1 MFSCA
6 DKLLRKELTLHS
18 KFKLLIM
25 EDKKILLSNHVESIF
40 KQYVDPGLFICDLA
54 TGGGKSYTI
63 GKLTCQYYPKYFER
77 IVILCVQNKLI
88 EGMNRE
94 IDKFIDVEDGLKH
107 DDKLIIEN
115 NFEVIVKAIRNG
127 SLQELVQEMKYQT
140 GELRNKGY
148 SVSSLDKYFPQ
159 VEAHVITIQSFIN
172 IYSDDSCNSYVKE
185 EIEKAEGVLRR
196 NVRNFFVAYKTL
208 LQSSGIL
215 KNVGIKYI
223 LSHFPSLGK
232 VYPQVNL
239 HAKKV
244 LIMTVHKA
252 MYGIDPILSDGV
264 NIRDF
269 TDKKTLI
276 IFDESDQ
283 AAVAMRG
290 VIIDQA
296 CQKLSGQNKFS
307 RGYQNYLHYLD
318 LVQTKDVI
326 SDKYYGGKL
335 VEALSK
341 GHQVMEN
348 NWKRMWG
355 KVYPYKNIFLRSSE
369 PIETFRRGVFFSGP
383 TFKLDI
389 GSCKDKRHTFVCYKN
404 GEKEFQLAHSDDDSQ
419 LKEIY
424 DLVVPLDRFL
434 RLVCGNVTSI
444 KKYLCG
450 LVQSSLKQR
459 QEGFKAGIDEGDQYM
474 GWPTKESETHT
485 LLARF
490 ETVSEKLFEGQ
501 LLDYITTRRNLEVTV
516 EDRKYKM
523 EDTSFYM
530 QGCLL
535 FQEDIDERD
544 NAHRVRLSCRE
555 ISSTPEKILYSL
567 VISGNV
573 TVVLCSATAS
583 SASVISNFDI
593 EYLKHVLGNRVCQ
606 LSEENSIR
614 FDDLVAATYP
624 KNHEVSPVPIE
635 HYQYV
640 DKRKE
645 RVSLPDKYRQM
656 FCESAILDGLVDEWF
671 KLTRKNVFAYSLDN
685 NDPTFY
691 LYRIYQFIEAYHW
704 FYVHHDIHSMLYFQ
718 NRAAS
723 KDRVQMNVIASLI
736 DGSYKDK
743 VKEGDFEDALPEWTN
758 KHLAFSNSLSEV
770 EGTVLVGLSDG
781 TIDKVMLVTAYGSF
795 KAGANLQYQIP
806 QGLRFEKGDNWETDE
821 TKLKKDWDA
830 IYLQSPTSY
839 LTLNDVSDEQAH
851 EKGIYQ
857 VMMSLMMLKER
868 GWLSRSKVQE
878 WLNKA
883 IVSGKL
889 YFNEESV
896 ASDKAAWAL
905 TVVEQ
910 AVGRICRTRNKP
922 QTTYILFDETM
933 EEYFFACNTSKSRT
947 KEFKALSNYILGKL
961 GGQHEVP
968 AHKVKLI
975 NEAEEAQRLLDRMR
989 RMALKYT
996 PHPYE
1001 VEDDMD
1007 EDFEESG
1014 VAYKV
1019 KMAQVMNQRYKQAII
1034 SMPVIE
1040 SLEELGEVGQMVPF
1054 LNKCYG
1060 AWPRGEKGEL
1070 ADALLS
1076 SSSVRLDVLMRN
1088 DVIREYFANHGYAT
1102 EWKPSG
1108 LILHPDILKADYAG
1122 EIGEEAFK
1130 ALVLRYADCTE
1141 KSFAHLEDQDY
1152 ELADFVINNPDGSHK
1167 VAFDVKNMN
1176 PDIEHNDREGDL
1188 PTAQKRKIKEERL
1201 GCPLYTVNMLK
1212 MPSKSMDRH
1221 EICGII
1227 DEHGHVLPEAIELIK
1242 TLIEK

>member
-1 MFSCA
+1 MLCGYTAQLCCNFA
-6 DKLLRKELTLHS
+6 IK
-18 KFKLLIM
+18 IYYAM
-25 EDKKILLSNHVESIF
+25 EDKKILLSNHVEDIF
-40 KQYVDPGLFICDLA
+40 KRYVAPGLFICDLA

-63 GKLTCQYYPKYFER
+63 GKLTCQYYPKHFER

-107 DDKLIIEN
+107 DDKLVIEN
-115 NFEVIVKAIRNG
+115 NFEVIVKAVRNG

-140 GELRNKGY
+140 GELRNKGF
-148 SVSSLDKYFPQ
+148 SVSFLDKCFPQ
-159 VEAHVITIQSFIN
+159 IEAQVSTIQSFIR
-172 IYSDDSCNSYVKE
+172 IYNDDSCNSYVKE
-185 EIEKAEGVLRR
+185 EIEKAESLLRR
-196 NVRNFFVAYKTL
+196 QVRNFYVAYKTL

-215 KNVGIKYI
+215 KNVGVKYI
-223 LSHFPSLGK
+223 LAHFPSLVK

-252 MYGIDPILSDGV
+252 MYGIDPILSEGV

-283 AAVAMRG
+283 AAVAMRD
-290 VIIDQA
+290 VIIAQA

-318 LVQTKDVI
+318 LVQTKDAI

-335 VEALSK
+335 VDALLK
-341 GHQVMEN
+341 GHQVVGK

-355 KVYPYKNIFLRSSE
+355 QVNPYKNIFLRSSE
-369 PIETFRRGVFFSGP
+369 PVESFRRGVFFSGP

-404 GEKEFQLAHSDDDSQ
+404 GEKEFQLAHSDDDAQ
-419 LKEIY
+419 LKEMY
-424 DLVVPLDRFL
+424 DKVVPLDRFL

-444 KKYLCG
+444 KKHLCG
-450 LVQSSLKQR
+450 LIQSSLKQK
-459 QEGFKAGIDEGDQYM
+459 QDEFKAGVDERDQYM

-501 LLDYITTRRNLEVTV
+501 LLDYIITRRNLEVTV

-530 QGCLL
+530 QGCQL

-555 ISSTPEKILYSL
+555 ISTTPEKILYSL

-583 SASVISNFDI
+583 SGSVISNFDI
-593 EYLKHVLGNRVCQ
+593 EYLRHVLGNRVHL
-606 LSEENSIR
+606 LSEEDSKR
-614 FDDLVAATYP
+614 FDELVAATYP
-624 KNHEVSPVPIE
+624 KNHIVCPVPIE
-635 HYQYV
+635 HYKYE

-656 FCESAILDGLVDEWF
+656 FCESALQEGLVDEWF
-671 KLTRKNVFAYSLDN
+671 KLTRKNVFANSLDN

-691 LYRIYQFIEAYHW
+691 LYRIYQFIESYHW
-704 FYVHHDIHSMLYFQ
+704 FHTHDDIHSMLYFQ
-718 NRAAS
+718 NRAAA
-723 KDRVQMNVIASLI
+723 KDREQMNVIASLI

-743 VKEGDFEDALPEWTN
+743 VKEGDFEDDLPEWTN
-758 KHLAFSNSLSEV
+758 AHLAFSNSLSEV
-770 EGTVLVGLSDG
+770 EGTVLAGLSDG

-795 KAGANLQYQIP
+795 KAGANLQFQIP
-806 QGLRFEKGDNWETDE
+806 KGVSFEKGDNWETDE

-839 LTLNDVSDEQAH
+839 LALNDINDEQAY

-868 GWLSRSKVQE
+868 GWLSRGKVQE

-883 IVSGKL
+883 IVGGKF

-933 EEYFFACNTSKSRT
+933 EEYFSACNISKSRT
-947 KEFKALSNYILGKL
+947 KEFKALSNYILDHLDKR
-961 GGQHEVP
+961 HEAP
-968 AHKVKLI
+968 AYKVKLI
-975 NEAEEAQRLLDRMR
+975 NEAEEVQRLLGRMR

-996 PHPYE
+996 PHPY
-1001 VEDDMD
+1001 VDEDDME
-1007 EDFEESG
+1007 EDFEVSG
-1014 VAYKV
+1014 IPYKV
-1019 KMAQVMNQRYKQAII
+1019 KMAQIMNQRYKHAII
-1034 SMPVIE
+1034 SKPVIE
-1040 SLEELGEVGQMVPF
+1040 SLEELDEVGQMVPF

-1060 AWPRGEKGEL
+1060 AWPRSESGEL
-1070 ADALLS
+1070 IDTLLS

-1088 DVIREYFANHGYAT
+1088 DVIREYFEKHGYAT
-1102 EWKPSG
+1102 EWKASG

-1130 ALVLRYADCTE
+1130 ALVLRYTE
-1141 KSFAHLEDQDY
+1141 ATKLSFAHLEDEDY

-1176 PDIEHNDREGDL
+1176 PVVEHDDRDCDL
-1188 PTAQKRKIKEERL
+1188 PTAQKRKMKEERL

-1221 EICGII
+1221 EICGFI

>member
-1 MFSCA
+1 
-6 DKLLRKELTLHS
+6 
-18 KFKLLIM
+18 M
-25 EDKKILLSNHVESIF
+25 EDKKIKLSNHVESIF

-63 GKLTCQYYPKYFER
+63 GKLTCQYYPKHFER

-107 DDKLIIEN
+107 DDKLVIEN
-115 NFEVIVKAIRNG
+115 NFEVIVKAVRNG
-127 SLQELVQEMKYQT
+127 SVQDLVLEMKYQI
-140 GELRNKGY
+140 GELRKKGC
-148 SVSSLDKYFPQ
+148 SVSSLDKFIPQ
-159 VEAHVITIQSFIN
+159 FDAYVSTLQSFIS
-172 IYSDDSCNSYVKE
+172 IYNDDSCNSYVKE
-185 EIEKAEGVLRR
+185 EIEKTESLLRC
-196 NVRNFFVAYKTL
+196 NVRNFFVSYKSL
-208 LQSSGIL
+208 LQSSGLL
-215 KNVGIKYI
+215 KNVGVKHV
-223 LSHFPSLGK
+223 LNHFPSLKK

-252 MYGIDPILSDGV
+252 MYGIDPILSEGV

-283 AAVAMRG
+283 ASVAMRD
-290 VIIDQA
+290 VIIAQA
-296 CQKLSGQNKFS
+296 SQKLSGQNKFS

-335 VEALSK
+335 VEALKK
-341 GHQVMEN
+341 GHQVVEK
-348 NWKRMWG
+348 NWKRMWN
-355 KVYPYKNIFLRSSE
+355 KVNPYKNIFLRSSE
-369 PIETFRRGVFFSGP
+369 PVETFRRGVFFSGP
-383 TFKLDI
+383 TFKLEI
-389 GSCKDKRHTFVCYKN
+389 CSCKDKKHTFVCYKN

-419 LKEIY
+419 LKDIY
-424 DLVVPLDRFL
+424 DKVVPLDRFL

-444 KKYLCG
+444 KKNLCG
-450 LVQSSLKQR
+450 LIQSSLKQR
-459 QEGFKAGIDEGDQYM
+459 QEAFKTVIDEGDQYI
-474 GWPTKESETHT
+474 GWPTKEGETHT

-490 ETVSEKLFEGQ
+490 ETASEKLFEGQ
-501 LLDYITTRRNLEVTV
+501 LLDYITTRRNLEVIVDDKT
-516 EDRKYKM
+516 YKM
-523 EDTSFYM
+523 EDASFYM

-555 ISSTPEKILYSL
+555 ISTTPEKILYSL
-567 VISGNV
+567 VISGKV

-583 SASVISNFDI
+583 SGSVISNFDI
-593 EYLKHVLGNRVCQ
+593 EYLKRVLGSRVHQ
-606 LSEENSIR
+606 LSEDDSEK

-624 KNHEVSPVPIE
+624 KNHVVCPVPIE

-645 RVSLPDKYRQM
+645 RVHLPDRYRNM

-671 KLTRKNVFAYSLDN
+671 KLTRKNVFANSLDN

-704 FYVHHDIHSMLYFQ
+704 FYTHQDIHSMLFFQ
-718 NRAAS
+718 NRAAF

-736 DGSYKDK
+736 DGSYKEK
-743 VKEGDFEDALPEWTN
+743 MKKGDFEDGLPEWTN
-758 KHLAFSNSLSEV
+758 DYLAFSNSLSEV
-770 EGTVLVGLSDG
+770 EGTVLAGLSDG
-781 TIDKVMLVTAYGSF
+781 SIDKVMLVTAYGSF

-806 QGLRFEKGDNWETDE
+806 QGASFEKGDNWETNE
-821 TKLKKDWDA
+821 AKLKKDWDA

-839 LTLNDVSDEQAH
+839 LTLNDVNDEQAY
-851 EKGIYQ
+851 EEDIYR
-857 VMMSLMMLKER
+857 VMFSLMMLKER

-883 IVSGKL
+883 IVSGKF

-933 EEYFFACNTSKSRT
+933 EEYFSACNTSKSRT
-947 KEFKALSNYILGKL
+947 KEFKALSNYILAHL
-961 GGQHEVP
+961 GEHNDAPVYY
-968 AHKVKLI
+968 VKLS
-975 NEAEEAQRLLDRMR
+975 NEAEEAQRLLRRMR

-1001 VEDDMD
+1001 DEDDMD

-1014 VAYKV
+1014 IPYRV

-1034 SMPVIE
+1034 SKPVIE
-1040 SLEELGEVGQMVPF
+1040 SLEELDAVGQMVPF

-1060 AWPRGEKGEL
+1060 AWPRSENGEL
-1070 ADALLS
+1070 MDSLFS
-1076 SSSVRLDVLMRN
+1076 PSSVRLDVLMRN
-1088 DVIREYFANHGYAT
+1088 DVIREYFVKHGYAT
-1102 EWKPSG
+1102 EWKPGG

-1130 ALVLRYADCTE
+1130 ALVLRYTE
-1141 KSFAHLEDQDY
+1141 CSEQSFAHLEDRDY

-1176 PDIEHNDREGDL
+1176 PNIEHNDREGDL

-1221 EICGII
+1221 EICGVI
-1227 DEHGHVLPEAIELIK
+1227 DECGHVLPKAIEKIK
-1242 TLIEK
+1242 KLIEK